1 MAGSGDLQTTR
12 LLRKI
17 RNSIPENLGG
27 IPPKDNSVHS
37 LHVSVNMALGFL
49 YLGHGRLFPTK

>member
-49 YLGHGRLFPTK
+49 YLGHGRF